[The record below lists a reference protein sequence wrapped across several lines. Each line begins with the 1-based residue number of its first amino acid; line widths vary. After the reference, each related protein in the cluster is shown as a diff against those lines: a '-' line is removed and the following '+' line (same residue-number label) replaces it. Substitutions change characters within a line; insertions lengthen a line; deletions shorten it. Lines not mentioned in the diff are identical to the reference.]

1 MSSKTNSILLS
12 VIIPAYNVENTLRRC
27 VESVLSQ
34 SVDGMEVI
42 IVDDGSEDGT
52 ARICDEYDGKKNIKI
67 VHQKNAGLSEAR
79 NKGLDIA
86 EGELIT
92 FVDSDDYLEA
102 GTYKRL
108 VEMMEQHPTYDIL
121 EYSVV
126 KEDGTRTLFS
136 LSLPDREYTDM
147 AQYWIAG
154 SAYSHCYAWNKI
166 YRKKLFDNVRF
177 PKGKKFED
185 VYTLP
190 LLLRNAGKVVTTH
203 LGLYHYTYNVDG
215 ITVSA
220 DGNAL
225 FELLKAHLPLI
236 NDKALRSYN
245 GFEEYYYHV
254 LNIQISTYVESG
266 NDGYIQLPT
275 LPYHHRWKLKLLHL
289 LGMKQLCR
297 LFRKAKRL

>member
-1 MSSKTNSILLS
+1 MLLS
-12 VIIPAYNVENTLRRC
+12 IIIPAYNVEGTLREC
-27 VESVLSQ
+27 LESVLSQ
-34 SVDGMEVI
+34 HVDDMEI
-42 IVDDGSEDGT
+42 ILVDDGSTDNT
-52 ARICDEYDGKKNIKI
+52 AEICDEFGIRDNIKVI
-67 VHQKNAGLSEAR
+67 HQENAGLSEAR
-79 NKGLDIA
+79 NAGLELA

-92 FVDSDDYLEA
+92 FVDSDDYLEPN
-102 GTYKRL
+102 TYPRL
-108 VEMMEQHPTYDIL
+108 IGIMERHPQYDIL
-121 EYSVV
+121 EYSIV
-126 KEDGTRTLFS
+126 KEDNGKVLFS
-136 LSLPDREYTDM
+136 LDLPDREYTDM
-147 AQYWIAG
+147 AQYWFDG
-154 SAYSHCYAWNKI
+154 RAYTHCYAWNKV
-166 YRKKLFDNVRF
+166 YRRGLFHGVRY

-185 VYTLP
+185 VYMLP
-190 LLLRNAGKVVTTH
+190 QLLRNAKVVRTTH
-203 LGLYHYTYNVDG
+203 LGLYHYIYNVDG

-236 NDKALRSYN
+236 NDKVLRSYN

-254 LNIQISTYVESG
+254 LNIQISTYVESE

>member
-1 MSSKTNSILLS
+1 MLLS
-12 VIIPAYNVENTLRRC
+12 IIIPAYNVEGTLREC
-27 VESVLSQ
+27 LESVLSQ
-34 SVDGMEVI
+34 CVEDMELI
-42 IVDDGSEDGT
+42 IVDDGSTDGT
-52 ARICDEYDGKKNIKI
+52 AEICDEYDGRNGIRV
-67 VHQKNAGLSEAR
+67 VHQKNGGLSEAR
-79 NKGLDIA
+79 NKGLDVA
-86 EGELIT
+86 KGEMIT
-92 FVDSDDYLEA
+92 FVDSDDYIA
-102 GTYKRL
+102 PGTYKEL
-108 VEMMEQHPTYDIL
+108 VEMMEKHPTYDIL
-121 EYSVV
+121 EYSVR
-126 KEDGTRTLFS
+126 KEDGEKVLFS
-136 LSLPDREYTDM
+136 LNLPDREYTDM
-147 AQYWIAG
+147 AQYWFDG
-154 SAYSHCYAWNKI
+154 RAYTHCYACNKV
-166 YRKKLFDNVRF
+166 YRRGLFHGVRY

-185 VYTLP
+185 VYMLP
-190 LLLRNAGKVVTTH
+190 QLLRNAKVVRTTH
-203 LGLYHYTYNVDG
+203 LGLYHYIYNVDG

-236 NDKALRSYN
+236 NDKTLRSYN

>member
-34 SVDGMEVI
+34 SVDDMEVI

-52 ARICDEYDGKKNIKI
+52 AGICDEYDGKKNIKI

-108 VEMMEQHPTYDIL
+108 VEIMERHSQYDIL

-147 AQYWIAG
+147 AEYWTVG
-154 SAYSHCYAWNKI
+154 RAYSHCYAWNKI
-166 YRKKLFDNVRF
+166 YRKKLFENVRF
-177 PKGKKFED
+177 PRGKRFED

-203 LGLYHYTYNVDG
+203 LGLYHYTYNTEG
-215 ITVSA
+215 ITVGA
-220 DGNAL
+220 DGDAL
-225 FELLKAHLPLI
+225 FDLLKAHLPLI
-236 NDKALRSYN
+236 NDKRLRSQK
-245 GFEEYYYHV
+245 GFGDYYYHV

-266 NDGYIQLPT
+266 NESYIQLPT

-289 LGMKQLCR
+289 IGMKQLCK
-297 LFRKAKRL
+297 LFRRMKRL

>member
-1 MSSKTNSILLS
+1 MEIIL
-12 VIIPAYNVENTLRRC
+12 
-27 VESVLSQ
+27 
-34 SVDGMEVI
+34 
-42 IVDDGSEDGT
+42 VDDGSTDNT
-52 ARICDEYDGKKNIKI
+52 AEICDEFGIRDNIKVI
-67 VHQKNAGLSEAR
+67 HQENAGLSEAR
-79 NKGLDIA
+79 NAGLELA

-92 FVDSDDYLEA
+92 FVDSDDYLEPN
-102 GTYKRL
+102 TYPRL
-108 VEMMEQHPTYDIL
+108 IGIMERHPQYDIL
-121 EYSVV
+121 EYSIV
-126 KEDGTRTLFS
+126 KEDNGKVLFS
-136 LSLPDREYTDM
+136 LDLPDREYTDM
-147 AQYWIAG
+147 AQYWFDG
-154 SAYSHCYAWNKI
+154 RAYTHCYAWNKV
-166 YRKKLFDNVRF
+166 YRRGLFHGVRY

-185 VYTLP
+185 VYMLP
-190 LLLRNAGKVVTTH
+190 QLLRNAKVVRTTH
-203 LGLYHYTYNVDG
+203 LGLYHYIYNVDG

-236 NDKALRSYN
+236 NDKTLRSYN

>member
-12 VIIPAYNVENTLRRC
+12 VIIPAYNVEKTLRRC

-34 SVDGMEVI
+34 SVDDMEVI

-52 ARICDEYDGKKNIKI
+52 AGICDEYDGKKNIKI

-147 AQYWIAG
+147 AEYWTVG
-154 SAYSHCYAWNKI
+154 RAYSHCYAWNKI

-177 PKGKKFED
+177 PRGKKFED

-203 LGLYHYTYNVDG
+203 LGLYHYTYNAEG

-220 DGNAL
+220 DGDAL

-236 NDKALRSYN
+236 NDKRLRSQK
-245 GFEEYYYHV
+245 GFGDYYYHV
-254 LNIQISTYVESG
+254 LNIQISTYMESG
-266 NDGYIQLPT
+266 NESYIQLPT

-289 LGMKQLCR
+289 IGMKQLCK
-297 LFRKAKRL
+297 LFRRTKRL

>member
-1 MSSKTNSILLS
+1 MLLS
-12 VIIPAYNVENTLRRC
+12 IIIPAYNVEGTLREC
-27 VESVLSQ
+27 LESVLSQ
-34 SVDGMEVI
+34 H
-42 IVDDGSEDGT
+42 VDDMEIILVNDGSTDNT
-52 ARICDEYDGKKNIKI
+52 AEICDEFGIRDNIKVI
-67 VHQKNAGLSEAR
+67 HQENAGLSEAR
-79 NKGLDIA
+79 NAGLELA

-92 FVDSDDYLEA
+92 FVDSDDYLEPN
-102 GTYKRL
+102 TYPRL
-108 VEMMEQHPTYDIL
+108 IGIMERHPQYDIL
-121 EYSVV
+121 EYSIV
-126 KEDGTRTLFS
+126 KEDNGKVLFS
-136 LSLPDREYTDM
+136 LDLPDREYTDM
-147 AQYWIAG
+147 AQYWFDG
-154 SAYSHCYAWNKI
+154 RAYTHCYACNKV
-166 YRKKLFDNVRF
+166 YRRGLFHGVRY

-185 VYTLP
+185 VYMLP
-190 LLLRNAGKVVTTH
+190 QLLRNAKVVRTTH
-203 LGLYHYTYNVDG
+203 LGLYHYIYNVDG

-236 NDKALRSYN
+236 NDKTLRSYN

>member
-1 MSSKTNSILLS
+1 MLLS
-12 VIIPAYNVENTLRRC
+12 IIIPAYNVEGTLREC
-27 VESVLSQ
+27 LESVLSQ
-34 SVDGMEVI
+34 H
-42 IVDDGSEDGT
+42 VDDMEIILVNDGSTDNT
-52 ARICDEYDGKKNIKI
+52 AEICDEFGIRDNIKVI
-67 VHQKNAGLSEAR
+67 HQENAGLSEAR
-79 NKGLDIA
+79 NAGLELA

-92 FVDSDDYLEA
+92 FVDSDDYLEPN
-102 GTYKRL
+102 TYPRL
-108 VEMMEQHPTYDIL
+108 IGIMERHPQYDIL
-121 EYSVV
+121 EYSIV
-126 KEDGTRTLFS
+126 KEDNGKVLFS
-136 LSLPDREYTDM
+136 LDLPDREYTDM
-147 AQYWIAG
+147 AQYWFDG
-154 SAYSHCYAWNKI
+154 RAYTHCYAWNKV
-166 YRKKLFDNVRF
+166 YRRRLFHGVRY

-185 VYTLP
+185 VYMLP
-190 LLLRNAGKVVTTH
+190 QLLRNAKVVRTTH
-203 LGLYHYTYNVDG
+203 LGLYHYIYNVDG

-236 NDKALRSYN
+236 NDKTLRSYN

>member
-1 MSSKTNSILLS
+1 MLLS
-12 VIIPAYNVENTLRRC
+12 VIIPAYNVEETLGRC
-27 VESVLSQ
+27 VESVLGQ
-34 SVDGMEVI
+34 GVDDMEVI
-42 IVDDGSEDGT
+42 IIDDGSTDGT
-52 ARICDEYDGKKNIKI
+52 GKVCDSYGGREGVTV
-67 VHQKNAGLSEAR
+67 VHQKNGGLSEAR
-79 NKGLDIA
+79 NKGLDVA
-86 EGELIT
+86 KGEMIT
-92 FVDSDDYLEA
+92 FVDSDDYIA
-102 GTYKRL
+102 PGTYKEL
-108 VEMMEQHPTYDIL
+108 VEMMEKHPTYDIL
-121 EYSVV
+121 EYSVR
-126 KEDGTRTLFS
+126 KEDGEKVLFS
-136 LSLPDREYTDM
+136 LNLPDREYTDM
-147 AQYWIAG
+147 AQYWFDG
-154 SAYSHCYAWNKI
+154 RAYTHCYAWNKV
-166 YRKKLFDNVRF
+166 YRRGLFHGVRY

-185 VYTLP
+185 VYMLP
-190 LLLRNAGKVVTTH
+190 QLLRNAKVVRTTH
-203 LGLYHYTYNVDG
+203 LGLYHYIYNVDG

-236 NDKALRSYN
+236 NDKTLRSYN

>member
-1 MSSKTNSILLS
+1 MRLS

-27 VESVLSQ
+27 VESVLAQ
-34 SVDGMEVI
+34 DVGDMEVI
-42 IVDDGSEDGT
+42 IVDDGSTDGT
-52 ARICDEYDGKKNIKI
+52 GDVCDSYGGRKGVTV
-67 VHQKNAGLSEAR
+67 VHQRNGGLSEAR
-79 NKGLDIA
+79 NKGLDVA
-86 EGELIT
+86 KGELIT

-108 VEMMEQHPTYDIL
+108 VEMMEQHPTYDLL
-121 EYSVV
+121 EYSVR
-126 KEDGTRTLFS
+126 KEDGEDVLFS
-136 LSLPDREYTDM
+136 LNLPDREYTDM
-147 AQYWIAG
+147 AQYWFDG
-154 SAYSHCYAWNKI
+154 RAYTHCYAWNKV
-166 YRKKLFDNVRF
+166 YRRGLFHGVRY

-185 VYTLP
+185 VYMLP
-190 LLLRNAGKVVTTH
+190 QLLRNAKVVRTTH
-203 LGLYHYTYNVDG
+203 LGLYHYIYNVDG

>member
-1 MSSKTNSILLS
+1 MLLS
-12 VIIPAYNVENTLRRC
+12 IIIPAYNVEGTLREC
-27 VESVLSQ
+27 LESVLSQ
-34 SVDGMEVI
+34 HVDDMEI
-42 IVDDGSEDGT
+42 ILVDDGSTDNT
-52 ARICDEYDGKKNIKI
+52 AEICDEFGIRDNIKVI
-67 VHQKNAGLSEAR
+67 HQENAGLSEAR
-79 NKGLDIA
+79 NAGLELA

-92 FVDSDDYLEA
+92 FVDSDDYLEPN
-102 GTYKRL
+102 TYPRL
-108 VEMMEQHPTYDIL
+108 IGIMERHPQYDIL
-121 EYSVV
+121 EYSIV
-126 KEDGTRTLFS
+126 KEDNGKVLFS
-136 LSLPDREYTDM
+136 LDLPDREYTDM
-147 AQYWIAG
+147 AQYWFDG
-154 SAYSHCYAWNKI
+154 RAYTHCYAWNKV
-166 YRKKLFDNVRF
+166 YRRGLFHGVRY

-185 VYTLP
+185 VYMLP
-190 LLLRNAGKVVTTH
+190 QLLRNAKVVRTTH
-203 LGLYHYTYNVDG
+203 LGLYHYIYNVDG

-225 FELLKAHLPLI
+225 FELLIAHLPLI
-236 NDKALRSYN
+236 NDKTLRSYN

>member
-1 MSSKTNSILLS
+1 MLLS
-12 VIIPAYNVENTLRRC
+12 VIIPAYNVERTLGRC
-27 VESVLSQ
+27 VESVLGQ
-34 SVDGMEVI
+34 DVGDMEVI
-42 IVDDGSEDGT
+42 IVDDGSTDGT
-52 ARICDEYDGKKNIKI
+52 GDVCDSYGGRKGVTV
-67 VHQKNAGLSEAR
+67 VHQRNGGLSEAR
-79 NKGLDIA
+79 NKGLDVA
-86 EGELIT
+86 KGELIT

-121 EYSVV
+121 EYSVR
-126 KEDGTRTLFS
+126 KEDGENVLFS
-136 LSLPDREYTDM
+136 LNLPDREYTDM
-147 AQYWIAG
+147 TQYWFDG
-154 SAYSHCYAWNKI
+154 RAYSHCYAWNKI

-177 PKGKKFED
+177 PKDKKFED

-203 LGLYHYTYNVDG
+203 LGLYHYTYNTEG
-215 ITVSA
+215 ITVGA
-220 DGNAL
+220 DGDAL

-236 NDKALRSYN
+236 NDKTLRSYN

>member
-1 MSSKTNSILLS
+1 MLLS
-12 VIIPAYNVENTLRRC
+12 IIIPAYNVEGTLREC
-27 VESVLSQ
+27 LESVLSQ
-34 SVDGMEVI
+34 HVDDMEI
-42 IVDDGSEDGT
+42 ILVDDGSTDNT
-52 ARICDEYDGKKNIKI
+52 AEICDEFGIRDNIKVI
-67 VHQKNAGLSEAR
+67 HQENAGLSEAR
-79 NKGLDIA
+79 NAGLELA

-92 FVDSDDYLEA
+92 FVDSDDYLEPN
-102 GTYKRL
+102 TYPRL
-108 VEMMEQHPTYDIL
+108 IGIMERHPQYDIL
-121 EYSVV
+121 EYSIV
-126 KEDGTRTLFS
+126 KEDNGKVLFS
-136 LSLPDREYTDM
+136 LDLPDREYTDM
-147 AQYWIAG
+147 AQYWFDG
-154 SAYSHCYAWNKI
+154 RAYTHCYACNKV
-166 YRKKLFDNVRF
+166 YRRGLFHGVRY

-185 VYTLP
+185 VYMLP
-190 LLLRNAGKVVTTH
+190 QLLRNAKVVRTTH
-203 LGLYHYTYNVDG
+203 LGLYHYIYNVDG

-236 NDKALRSYN
+236 NDKTLRSYN

>member
-1 MSSKTNSILLS
+1 MLLT
-12 VIIPAYNVENTLRRC
+12 VIIPAYNVERTLRRC
-27 VESVLSQ
+27 LESVLSQ
-34 SVDGMEVI
+34 SAGDMEVI
-42 IVDDGSEDGT
+42 IVDDGSTDGT
-52 ARICDEYDGKKNIKI
+52 AEICDEYDGRNGIRV

-79 NKGLDIA
+79 NAGLELA

-92 FVDSDDYLEA
+92 FVDSDDYLEPN
-102 GTYKRL
+102 TYPRL
-108 VEMMEQHPTYDIL
+108 IGIMERHPQYDIL
-121 EYSVV
+121 EYSIV
-126 KEDGTRTLFS
+126 KEDNGKVLFS
-136 LSLPDREYTDM
+136 LDLPDREYTDM
-147 AQYWIAG
+147 AQYWFDG
-154 SAYSHCYAWNKI
+154 RAYTHCYAWNKV
-166 YRKKLFDNVRF
+166 YRRGLFHGVRY

-185 VYTLP
+185 VYMLP
-190 LLLRNAGKVVTTH
+190 QLLRNAKVVRTTH
-203 LGLYHYTYNVDG
+203 LGLYHYIYNVDG

-236 NDKALRSYN
+236 NDKTLRSYN

-266 NDGYIQLPT
+266 NDGYIQLST

>member
-1 MSSKTNSILLS
+1 
-12 VIIPAYNVENTLRRC
+12 
-27 VESVLSQ
+27 
-34 SVDGMEVI
+34 
-42 IVDDGSEDGT
+42 
-52 ARICDEYDGKKNIKI
+52 
-67 VHQKNAGLSEAR
+67 
-79 NKGLDIA
+79 
-86 EGELIT
+86 
-92 FVDSDDYLEA
+92 
-102 GTYKRL
+102 
-108 VEMMEQHPTYDIL
+108 MMEKHPTYDIL
-121 EYSVV
+121 EYSVR
-126 KEDGTRTLFS
+126 KEDGEKVLFS
-136 LSLPDREYTDM
+136 LNLPDREYTDM
-147 AQYWIAG
+147 AQYWFDG
-154 SAYSHCYAWNKI
+154 RAYTHCYAWNKV
-166 YRKKLFDNVRF
+166 YRRGLFHGVRY

-185 VYTLP
+185 VYMLP
-190 LLLRNAGKVVTTH
+190 QLLRNAKVVRTTH
-203 LGLYHYTYNVDG
+203 LGLYHYIYNVDG

-236 NDKALRSYN
+236 NDKTLRSYN

>member
-1 MSSKTNSILLS
+1 MLLS
-12 VIIPAYNVENTLRRC
+12 VIIPAYNVERTLRRC
-27 VESVLSQ
+27 LESVLSQ
-34 SVDGMEVI
+34 SAEDMEVI
-42 IVDDGSEDGT
+42 IVDDGSTDGT
-52 ARICDEYDGKKNIKI
+52 AEICDEYDGRNGIRV

-79 NKGLDIA
+79 NAGLELA

-92 FVDSDDYLEA
+92 FVDSDDYLEPD
-102 GTYKRL
+102 TYPRL
-108 VEMMEQHPTYDIL
+108 IGIMERHPQYDIL
-121 EYSVV
+121 EYSIV
-126 KEDGTRTLFS
+126 KEDNGKVLFS
-136 LSLPDREYTDM
+136 LDLPDKEYSDM
-147 AQYWIAG
+147 ADYWING
-154 SAYSHCYAWNKI
+154 MAYDHSYACNKI
-166 YRKKLFDNVRF
+166 FRRRLFEGVRF
-177 PKGKKFED
+177 PKDKRFED

-190 LLLRNAGKVVTTH
+190 LLLRNAGKVFTTH
-203 LGLYHYTYNVDG
+203 LGLYHYIYNVDG

-266 NDGYIQLPT
+266 NDSYIQLST

>member
-1 MSSKTNSILLS
+1 MLLS
-12 VIIPAYNVENTLRRC
+12 VIIPAYNVEETLGRC
-27 VESVLSQ
+27 VESVLGQ
-34 SVDGMEVI
+34 GVDDMEVI
-42 IVDDGSEDGT
+42 IVDDGSTDGT
-52 ARICDEYDGKKNIKI
+52 GKVCDSYGGRGGVTV
-67 VHQKNAGLSEAR
+67 VHQKNGGLSEAR

-86 EGELIT
+86 KGELIT
-92 FVDSDDYLEA
+92 FVDSDDYIA
-102 GTYKRL
+102 PGTYKEL
-108 VEMMEQHPTYDIL
+108 VEMMEQHPTYDLL
-121 EYSVV
+121 EYSVR
-126 KEDGTRTLFS
+126 KEDGEDVLFS
-136 LSLPDREYTDM
+136 LNLPDREYTDM
-147 AQYWIAG
+147 AEYWIAG
-154 SAYSHCYAWNKI
+154 RAYTHCYAWNKV
-166 YRKKLFDNVRF
+166 YRRGLFHGVRY

-185 VYTLP
+185 VYMLP
-190 LLLRNAGKVVTTH
+190 QLLRNAKVVRTTH
-203 LGLYHYTYNVDG
+203 LGLYHYIYNVDG

-236 NDKALRSYN
+236 NDKTLRSYN

>member
-1 MSSKTNSILLS
+1 MLMSI
-12 VIIPAYNVENTLRRC
+12 IIPAYNVEGTLREC
-27 VESVLSQ
+27 LESVLSQ
-34 SVDGMEVI
+34 HVDDMEI
-42 IVDDGSEDGT
+42 ILVDDGSTDNT
-52 ARICDEYDGKKNIKI
+52 AEICDEFGIRDNIKVI
-67 VHQKNAGLSEAR
+67 HQENAGLSEAR
-79 NKGLDIA
+79 NAGLELA

-92 FVDSDDYLEA
+92 FVDSDDYLEPN
-102 GTYKRL
+102 TYPRL
-108 VEMMEQHPTYDIL
+108 IGIMERHPQYDIL
-121 EYSVV
+121 EYSIV
-126 KEDGTRTLFS
+126 KEDNGKVLFS
-136 LSLPDREYTDM
+136 LDLPDREYTDM
-147 AQYWIAG
+147 AQYWFDG
-154 SAYSHCYAWNKI
+154 RAYTHCYACNKV
-166 YRKKLFDNVRF
+166 YRRGLFHGVRY

-185 VYTLP
+185 VYMLP
-190 LLLRNAGKVVTTH
+190 QLLRNAKVVRTTH
-203 LGLYHYTYNVDG
+203 LGLYHYIYNVDG

-236 NDKALRSYN
+236 NDKTLRSYN

>member
-1 MSSKTNSILLS
+1 MLLS
-12 VIIPAYNVENTLRRC
+12 IIIPAYNVEGTLREC
-27 VESVLSQ
+27 LESVLSQ
-34 SVDGMEVI
+34 HVDDMEI
-42 IVDDGSEDGT
+42 ILVDDGSTDNT
-52 ARICDEYDGKKNIKI
+52 AEICDEFGIRDNIKVI
-67 VHQKNAGLSEAR
+67 HQENAGLSEAR
-79 NKGLDIA
+79 NAGLELA
-86 EGELIT
+86 KGELIT
-92 FVDSDDYLEA
+92 FVDSDDYLEPN
-102 GTYKRL
+102 TYPRL
-108 VEMMEQHPTYDIL
+108 IGIMERHPQYDIL
-121 EYSVV
+121 EYSIV
-126 KEDGTRTLFS
+126 KEDNGKVLFS
-136 LSLPDREYTDM
+136 LDLPDREYTDM
-147 AQYWIAG
+147 AQYWFDG
-154 SAYSHCYAWNKI
+154 RAYTHCYACNKV
-166 YRKKLFDNVRF
+166 YRRGLFHGVRY

-185 VYTLP
+185 VYMLP
-190 LLLRNAGKVVTTH
+190 QLLRNAKVVRTTH
-203 LGLYHYTYNVDG
+203 LGLYHYIYNVDG

-236 NDKALRSYN
+236 NDKTLRSYN